1 MKKLSVDKTSSKGI
15 AIGKA
20 YKYEKISFVPDMYVY
35 NDKDEEIKIYK
46 NATELVSD
54 ELTKLAQTNDIFAGH
69 LELVNDVALLDE
81 VTNKIVNDKK
91 NVQIAFRDTI
101 DEFVAMFE
109 AMDNEYMKARADD
122 IKDIY
127 QRVMAK
133 IKNVE
138 LKNLASIHTPTIV
151 IAKDLAP
158 SDTATMN
165 LDYILGFATQGGGVT
180 SHVCIMARNLGLPAL
195 VGADNLLEEVN
206 DNDIIIIDATNGDIY
221 INPDEATIKEFEN
234 KKSDF
239 EKREKLL
246 KENAH
251 LEAITKDNKRVL
263 VYSNVGNI
271 EDIKNAVK
279 CYIDGIGLFRSE
291 FLYMEN
297 SHFPTEEEQF
307 EVYKEAVQICTGEVI
322 IRTLDIGGDKE
333 LSYYEFDKEENP
345 FLGFRAIRISLHLKD
360 MFKEQL
366 RALLRASAFGYV
378 SIMYP
383 MIISLEELLEA
394 NSILDECKKEL
405 DSQNIAYNKDIKVGM
420 MIETP
425 ASVMEAE
432 AFAKYVDFFSIG
444 TNDLTQ
450 YMLAVDRGNDK
461 IADMYDS
468 FNPAVLHAIQKV
480 IDAGHKE
487 NIVVGMCGEFASD
500 ERACKMLL
508 GMGLDEFSVAFTQ
521 VATIKSIIRESDFEK
536 CKEISEKI
544 RFVHSKKEVNEIL
557 NMF

>member
-46 NATELVSD
+46 NATEQVSD

-138 LKNLASIHTPTIV
+138 LKNLTSIHTPTIV

-521 VATIKSIIRESDFEK
+521 VATIKSIIRESDFKK

-544 RFVHSKKEVNEIL
+544 RFIHSKKEVNEIL